1 MPNPLG
7 RRRTS
12 SVPTASSEVEQLKAE
27 LAELRAAYVQDMQNI
42 SSDISTLNDKIE
54 PTPVIESEV
63 VS

>member
-7 RRRTS
+7 RRRAS
-12 SVPTASSEVEQLKAE
+12 SASASSEVEQLKAE
-27 LAELRAAYVQDMQNI
+27 LADLRAAYVQDMQNI

-54 PTPVIESEV
+54 PTPVVESEV

>member
-7 RRRTS
+7 RRRVN
-12 SVPTASSEVEQLKAE
+12 SVPASSEVEQLKAE
-27 LAELRAAYVQDMQNI
+27 LAELRTAYVQDMQNI

-54 PTPVIESEV
+54 PTPVVESEV

>member
-7 RRRTS
+7 RRRAS
-12 SVPTASSEVEQLKAE
+12 LAPASSEVEQLKAE
-27 LAELRAAYVQDMQNI
+27 LADLRAAYVQDMQNI

-54 PTPVIESEV
+54 PTPVVESEV